1 MVVCLCRGVRC
12 NEVRRVIRAGAH
24 TVEAVG
30 AACGAGTD
38 CGGCRGTVDD
48 LLDEELE
55 ALAELDDRSP
65 STLPGRHGRASLPLA
80 R

>member
-12 NEVRRVIRAGAH
+12 SEVRRVIREGAH

-30 AACGAGTD
+30 LACGAGTD

-48 LLDEELE
+48 LLDEVLE
-55 ALAELDDRSP
+55 SLDP
-65 STLPGRHGRASLPLA
+65 SRDPRPSRRRGASLPLA
-80 R
+80 P